1 MSSKDY
7 KNALNDI
14 RLSSDFCA
22 KMEKQLLKSNFDDD
36 DYEEVENHVEVI
48 ENKGFKKYL
57 AAAAVIAVIGAVGG
71 GGYMNLRGGLGSDAQ
86 YGVESEVEEVS
97 SETKN
102 SDSVFDFPF
111 ASIELKGATFILQEI
126 NYSSIHS
133 EVPVVASY
141 DMAAQLIEV
150 FSQVNW
156 NESKSVTYTVNIPD
170 DKDDDDNFEADE
182 LLTAI
187 NASLNGENITFNYV
201 YNEDYYYVH
210 MYESGMINVYIRST
224 DNGLEKELGYNMTS
238 EQYKEIRTIIFG
250 KEENKAFFAG
260 INADL
265 SGIRYAINGQSGTVT
280 DEQAKYLA
288 KCLKE
293 MSDTLLSEGHKERP
307 ANEEPISLFIKDD
320 AYDCRVDFYSTGEA
334 FNKKMINSTNEITER
349 AYMFN
354 PVVYSD
360 IKNILAGL
368 DDIPCPVDVADMDG
382 TLLKCTFDN
391 KYNVYALDKE
401 QLKQLQSLLE
411 NCNWK
416 PELYTAAIMNS
427 SAFAET
433 SFYNNSIVLK
443 NKEQFLFIYSGGL
456 AIYSDKNGTASS
468 MPDIYHID
476 GIDQLISETKA
487 MNSKMTPLN
496 TNELINRELDICLSG
511 DIAEVNIRG
520 TNYPY
525 TESGRKIPTA
535 RLREVFEGLEWEE
548 MEFKEYDEESDPY
561 SDLYSQ
567 YDDEDGT
574 ELKLYVI
581 NETSI
586 YKVFYINSLGT
597 YTNQETG
604 RGYRCTEPEKV
615 AERLDK
621 LYEEYKK

>member
-14 RLSSDFCA
+14 RLSSNFCA
-22 KMEKQLLKSNFDDD
+22 KMEEKLSKAEFDDD
-36 DYEEVENHVEVI
+36 GYQEVENHVEVI

-57 AAAAVIAVIGAVGG
+57 AAAAVIAVIGTVGG
-71 GGYMNLRGGLGSDAQ
+71 GGYMRLKDNFGSDEQ
-86 YGVESEVEEVS
+86 YGVESEVEEVT

-111 ASIELKGATFILQEI
+111 ASIDLEGTTFILQET
-126 NYSSIHS
+126 NYGSIHS

-170 DKDDDDNFEADE
+170 DKDDDDNSEADE
-182 LLTAI
+182 IYTAI
-187 NASLNGENITFNYV
+187 NASLNGENITFNYG
-201 YNEDYYYVH
+201 YNGDYYYVH
-210 MYESGMINVYIRST
+210 MYESGMINVSMSSV
-224 DNGLEKELGYNMTS
+224 DNGLEKEFGYNMTS
-238 EQYKEIRTIIFG
+238 EQYQAIKTVIFG
-250 KEENKAFFAG
+250 KEEHMATFAG
-260 INADL
+260 IKADL
-265 SGIRYAINGQSGTVT
+265 IGARYAINGQSGTVT

-349 AYMFN
+349 AYNFN
-354 PVVYSD
+354 PIVYSD

-368 DDIPCPVDVADMDG
+368 DDIPCPVDVADLDG

-391 KYNVYALDKE
+391 KCNVYTLDKE
-401 QLKQLQSLLE
+401 QMKQLQSLLE
-411 NCNWK
+411 NCKWK
-416 PELYTAAIMNS
+416 PELYTTAIMDS

-456 AIYSDKNGTASS
+456 AIYSDKNGTASY
-468 MPDIYHID
+468 MPDVYHID
-476 GIDQLISETKA
+476 GIDKLISDTKA
-487 MNSKMTPLN
+487 MNSKMTSLS

-511 DIAEVNIRG
+511 DIAEVNLLG
-520 TNYPY
+520 TDYPY

-535 RLREVFEGLEWEE
+535 KLREVFEGLEWEE
-548 MEFKEYDEESDPY
+548 MEFKEYADESELYDEI
-561 SDLYSQ
+561 YSQ
-567 YDDEDGT
+567 YDEDGVNI
-574 ELKLYVI
+574 KLYMI
-581 NETSI
+581 NQNSV
-586 YKVFYINSLGT
+586 YKMFGINNPGI

-604 RGYRCTEPEKV
+604 RSYRCSEPEKV
-615 AERLDK
+615 VEKLDK

>member
-1 MSSKDY
+1 
-7 KNALNDI
+7 
-14 RLSSDFCA
+14 
-22 KMEKQLLKSNFDDD
+22 
-36 DYEEVENHVEVI
+36 
-48 ENKGFKKYL
+48 
-57 AAAAVIAVIGAVGG
+57 
-71 GGYMNLRGGLGSDAQ
+71 
-86 YGVESEVEEVS
+86 
-97 SETKN
+97 
-102 SDSVFDFPF
+102 
-111 ASIELKGATFILQEI
+111 
-126 NYSSIHS
+126 
-133 EVPVVASY
+133 
-141 DMAAQLIEV
+141 
-150 FSQVNW
+150 
-156 NESKSVTYTVNIPD
+156 
-170 DKDDDDNFEADE
+170 
-182 LLTAI
+182 
-187 NASLNGENITFNYV
+187 
-201 YNEDYYYVH
+201 
-210 MYESGMINVYIRST
+210 
-224 DNGLEKELGYNMTS
+224 MTS
-238 EQYKEIRTIIFG
+238 EQYKEIRTVLFG

-265 SGIRYAINGQSGTVT
+265 SGVRYAINGQSGTVT

-354 PVVYSD
+354 PIVYSD

-368 DDIPCPVDVADMDG
+368 DDIPCPVDIADMDG
-382 TLLKCTFDN
+382 TLLKCTFDD
-391 KYNVYALDKE
+391 KCNVYHLDKE

-411 NCNWK
+411 NCKWK
-416 PELYTAAIMNS
+416 PELYTNAINS
-427 SAFAET
+427 SAFVET

-443 NKEQFLFIYSGGL
+443 NKDQFLFIYSGGM
-456 AIYSDKNGTASS
+456 AIYSDKNRTPSS
-468 MPDIYHID
+468 MPDVYHID
-476 GIDQLISETKA
+476 GIDKLISDTKA
-487 MNSKMTPLN
+487 MNSKMTSLN
-496 TNELINRELDICLSG
+496 TNELINRELDICLSE
-511 DIAEVNIRG
+511 DTAEVNIRG
-520 TNYPY
+520 TDYPY

>member
-22 KMEKQLLKSNFDDD
+22 KMEEKLSKAEFDDD
-36 DYEEVENHVEVI
+36 DYQEVENHVEVI

-57 AAAAVIAVIGAVGG
+57 AAAAVIAVIGTVGG
-71 GGYMNLRGGLGSDAQ
+71 GGYMRLKDNFGSDEQ
-86 YGVESEVEEVS
+86 YGVDSEIEEVT

-111 ASIELKGATFILQEI
+111 ASIDLKGTTFILQET
-126 NYSSIHS
+126 NYGSIHS

-170 DKDDDDNFEADE
+170 DKDDDDNSEADE
-182 LLTAI
+182 IYTAI
-187 NASLNGENITFNYV
+187 NASLNGENITFNYG
-201 YNEDYYYVH
+201 YNGDYYYVH
-210 MYESGMINVYIRST
+210 MYESGMINVSMSSV
-224 DNGLEKELGYNMTS
+224 DNGLEKEFGYNMTS
-238 EQYKEIRTIIFG
+238 EQYQAIKTVIFG
-250 KEENKAFFAG
+250 KEEHMATFAG
-260 INADL
+260 IKADL
-265 SGIRYAINGQSGTVT
+265 SGARYAINGQSGTVT

-293 MSDTLLSEGHKERP
+293 MSDTMLSEDHKERP

-349 AYMFN
+349 AYNFN
-354 PVVYSD
+354 PIVYSD

-368 DDIPCPVDVADMDG
+368 DDIPCPVDIADMDG

-391 KYNVYALDKE
+391 KCNVYALDKE

-416 PELYTAAIMNS
+416 PELYTTAIMNS

-487 MNSKMTPLN
+487 MNSKMTPLS

-511 DIAEVNIRG
+511 DIAEVNLLG
-520 TNYPY
+520 TDYPY

-535 RLREVFEGLEWEE
+535 KLREVFEGLEWEE
-548 MEFKEYDEESDPY
+548 MEFKEYADESELYDEI
-561 SDLYSQ
+561 YSQ
-567 YDDEDGT
+567 YDEDGVNI
-574 ELKLYVI
+574 KLYMI
-581 NETSI
+581 NQNSV
-586 YKVFYINSLGT
+586 YKMFGINNPGI

-604 RGYRCTEPEKV
+604 RSYRCTEPEKV
-615 AERLDK
+615 VERLDK